1 MFIMKTR
8 TISLIR
14 CTWLAIALV
23 AATLTGCKPE
33 NKGELGVP
41 FDKVEGISGTWQ
53 LNRFIQK
60 DLNNPIKE
68 ERDLS
73 QFYIREGFVPLEITF
88 NGADRSYAV
97 AIETGKNYFGE
108 EGTWRFDNDM
118 YPSFI
123 TLTTIVNEEEVDLD
137 FKLGS
142 MVRTFDQTLLI
153 ELERGCSIGTPDAQP
168 TVIYRFE
175 FNRLND

>member
-1 MFIMKTR
+1 MKTTKITFGR
-8 TISLIR
+8 L
-14 CTWLAIALV
+14 TWLVIAVMAV
-23 AATLTGCKPE
+23 AFSGCKPDST
-33 NKGELGVP
+33 GELGEP
-41 FDKVEGISGTWQ
+41 FDKVAGISGTWQ

-73 QFYIREGFVPLEITF
+73 QFYIREGFAPLQITF
-88 NGADRSYAV
+88 NGADRSYDV

-108 EGTWRFDNDM
+108 EGTWRFDDET
-118 YPSFI
+118 YPTYI
-123 TLTTIVNEEEVDLD
+123 TLTTLVNEVEVDLD

-142 MVRTFDQTLLI
+142 MVREFDNALLI
-153 ELERGCSIGTPDAQP
+153 ELERGCELGTLISQP

-175 FNRLND
+175 FTRVNE

>member
-1 MFIMKTR
+1 MKTR

-14 CTWLAIALV
+14 RAWLAIALV
-23 AATLTGCKPE
+23 AATSTGCKPDST
-33 NKGELGVP
+33 GELGVP
-41 FDKVEGISGTWQ
+41 FDKVAGISGTWQ

-73 QFYIREGFVPLEITF
+73 QFYIRDGFAPLEITF

-97 AIETGKNYFGE
+97 AIETGRNYFGE
-108 EGTWRFDNDM
+108 EGTWSFDNDT
-118 YPSFI
+118 YPTFI
-123 TLTTIVNEEEVDLD
+123 TLTTIVNQEEVDLD

-142 MVRTFDQTLLI
+142 MVREFDQSLLI
-153 ELERGCSIGTPDAQP
+153 ELERGCGLGTIDALP

-175 FNRLND
+175 FTRVNE